1 MYKTIYFNQLYFIH
15 TMNPYKWMP
24 YSSYRAYIL
33 NALKRLEN
41 NVQSYDKFDNILSYK
56 INSNIILDIFI
67 ENENGMF
74 ATIGNTISTK
84 LLRRIR
90 NIQTLAYVEQDAETV
105 LEEYTFFYLDY
116 TTGVITA
123 LYSKGAPKL
132 ATLTSIFSYDGNYC
146 AHINSIRQKNIKGML
161 TRTTAISSVGLK
173 FALPPS
179 TCFKTKGET
188 LATSVINKFINQGFE
203 NYELILYNQ
212 SPEKKRSTTPDLI
225 ESLIETYEYAKDGNV
240 PLQKINVTLNEGD
253 ARQQTVN
260 LLELMLSLQINIKIS
275 DDFSEQTVFNA
286 LEESYKTK
294 YNIIM
299 QNIRPN
305 TDHCFQ

>member
-74 ATIGNTISTK
+74 ATIGNTVSTK

-212 SPEKKRSTTPDLI
+212 SPEKK
-225 ESLIETYEYAKDGNV
+225 EV
-240 PLQKINVTLNEGD
+240 
-253 ARQQTVN
+253 
-260 LLELMLSLQINIKIS
+260 
-275 DDFSEQTVFNA
+275 
-286 LEESYKTK
+286 
-294 YNIIM
+294 
-299 QNIRPN
+299 
-305 TDHCFQ
+305 